1 MMNSE
6 KKTTNFVKTLES
18 EQLLKLQEIL
28 QESGWKM
35 ADAPYCFYKA
45 EKEKTNVAAYTSGKL
60 VVQGKGTADFVEFI
74 LEPYITGVDFP
85 AEQEP
90 FTPHAGIDESGKG
103 DFFGPLV
110 VSCVYVE
117 NESVAAEL
125 AALGVRDSKQIKSDK
140 KIAEI
145 AQKITGIVGGNF
157 AVVVIGP
164 EAYNRAY
171 AKIGSLNRLL
181 AWGHARAL
189 ENLLE
194 KAPQC
199 PAALADKFG
208 DEHLIRNALLEK
220 GRKIRLDQQTKAES
234 DIAVAAASILARA
247 EFVRRLHALAAV
259 AGVDV
264 LPKGAGSMVDSI
276 AAQIVRSGGA
286 EQLEKVSKKHFSTF
300 EKALKGAKS

>member
-1 MMNSE
+1 MDLE
-6 KKTTNFVKTLES
+6 KKKTNFVKAVEVM
-18 EQLLKLQEIL
+18 QLQQLQEIL
-28 QESGWKM
+28 LDHGWEIT
-35 ADAPYCFYKA
+35 DAPYCLYKA
-45 EKEKTNVAAYTSGKL
+45 SKDKTTVAAYTSGKL
-60 VVQGKGTADFVEFI
+60 VVQGKGTPDFVEFI
-74 LEPYITGVDFP
+74 LEPYITGVELP
-85 AEQEP
+85 EEQEP
-90 FTPHAGIDESGKG
+90 FAPHAGIDESGKG

-110 VSCVYVE
+110 ISCVYVE

-125 AALGVRDSKQIKSDK
+125 AELGVRDSKQIKSDK

-145 AQKITGIVGGNF
+145 AQKIMEIIAGKF

-208 DEHLIRNALLEK
+208 DEHLIRNALMEK
-220 GRKIRLDQQTKAES
+220 GRRIKLDQRTKAES
-234 DIAVAAASILARA
+234 DLAVAAASILARA

-259 AGVDV
+259 AGLED
-264 LPKGAGSMVDSI
+264 LPKGAGSTVDEI
-276 AAQIVRSGGA
+276 AAQIAGAGGA
-286 EQLEKVSKKHFSTF
+286 ELLGKVSKIHFSTF
-300 EKALKGAKS
+300 RKALAGAKS